1 MAMRTILVVDD
12 NAVSRELMRAILKGP
27 DRTIVEAGDGREALD
42 KIAEAPPDLVLLDV
56 HMPVL
61 DGFSVLREL
70 RADPRFRSLRV
81 IAVTANAMQGER
93 EKALDAGFDG
103 YVTKPVSA
111 VEIRKLLEDAPA

>member
-93 EKALDAGFDG
+93 EKALEAGFDG

>member
-1 MAMRTILVVDD
+1 MQTILVVDD

-27 DRTIVEAGDGREALD
+27 DRRIVEAGDGREALER
-42 KIAEAPPDLVLLDV
+42 IAETRPDLVLLDV

-61 DGFSVLREL
+61 DGFSVLRAL

-111 VEIRKLLEDAPA
+111 VEIRKLLEQPGPLP

>member
-1 MAMRTILVVDD
+1 MQTILVVDD

-27 DRTIVEAGDGREALD
+27 DRNIIEAGDGREALAR
-42 KIAEAPPDLVLLDV
+42 IAEARPDLVLLDI

-61 DGFSVLREL
+61 DGFGVLREL
-70 RADPRFRSLRV
+70 RADPGLRSLRV

-93 EKALDAGFDG
+93 EKALAAGFDG

-111 VEIRKLLEDAPA
+111 VEIRELLKA